1 MTEMTRRYCFIGLVG
16 LLSVAGCEPPGAASA
31 PGKTSPDDVLRDI
44 GKAAET
50 TVNFAHQT
58 KEEFEEK
65 LHARLKELDVNIAKL
80 REKGHDL
87 KGEAKEKWA
96 RSMAELEEKRDVAQA
111 KLGEVRDSS
120 AEAWEDLRKGAQA
133 AWKEMENAFHE
144 ASQEF

>member
-1 MTEMTRRYCFIGLVG
+1 MTRGYCFIGLVG
-16 LLSVAGCEPPGAASA
+16 LLSVAGCEPPGTASA
-31 PGKTSPDDVLRDI
+31 PRKTSSDDVIRDI

-50 TVNFAHQT
+50 TVEFAHQT

-65 LHARLKELDVNIAKL
+65 LQARLKELDVRIAKL

-87 KGEAKEKWA
+87 KGEAKDKWA
-96 RSMAELEEKRDVAQA
+96 RSMADLEEKRDLAQV
-111 KLGEVRDSS
+111 KLAEVRDST
-120 AEAWEDLRKGAQA
+120 AEAWEDLRKGAHV

>member
-1 MTEMTRRYCFIGLVG
+1 MTRGYCFIVLVG

-31 PGKTSPDDVLRDI
+31 PGKTSSDDVLRDL

-50 TVNFAHQT
+50 TMEFAHQT

-65 LHARLKELDVNIAKL
+65 LQARLKELDVNIAKL

-96 RSMAELEEKRDVAQA
+96 RSMEHLEAKRDVAEA
-111 KLGEVRDSS
+111 KLAEVREST
-120 AEAWEDLRKGAQA
+120 AEAWEDLRKGAHV

-144 ASQEF
+144 ASKEF